1 MSTILILGG
10 YGATGRLLTKHLLT
24 QTAVDIVIAGRNLEK
39 ARSFVGSLGSP
50 RLSARQADAS
60 DPLTLESAFQGVNLC
75 LVAAPATHQAETV
88 VRACLEAGVDYL
100 DIQFSTRKL
109 AVLYA
114 SQEEIQRSGLC
125 FVSEAGY
132 HPGLPAAMV
141 RYAASQLD
149 FIESALTA
157 GYLNIGP
164 SLPYTEAV
172 DELMEAFIDYN
183 AQVFRHG
190 EWTSPNKWEMIK
202 FDFGQKIGRRT
213 CYSMF
218 FEELRSLPE
227 MYPTLRDVGFYISG
241 SNWIA
246 DLLVTPVVM
255 LGLKIAPKRGM
266 RPLGRLMWWAMQQS
280 QPPYE
285 LMLAVE
291 AKGQKNGKP
300 ATVRASVAHP
310 DGYELTAIPVVAFVK
325 QYLDGSARCP
335 GLHMMGHIAE
345 PVRLFR
351 DMKSMGVVIAEGE
364 G

>member
-24 QTAVDIVIAGRNLEK
+24 QTAVDLVIAGRSLEK
-39 ARSFVGSLGSP
+39 ARSFVESLGTP
-50 RLSARQADAS
+50 RLSARPADAS
-60 DPLTLESAFQGVNLC
+60 DPPTLELALQGVNLC

-109 AVLYA
+109 AALYA
-114 SQEEIQRSGLC
+114 SQAEIQRSGLC
-125 FVSEAGY
+125 FVTEAGY

-149 FIESALTA
+149 SIESALTA

-164 SLPYTEAV
+164 GLPYTEAV

-190 EWTSPNKWEMIK
+190 EWTGPNKWEMIR

-218 FEELRSLPE
+218 FEELRGLPE

-266 RPLGRLMWWAMQQS
+266 RPLGRVMWWAMQQS

-291 AKGQKNGKP
+291 AKGQKNDKP
-300 ATVRASVAHP
+300 ATWRASVAHP
-310 DGYELTAIPVVAFVK
+310 DGYELTAIPVVAYLK

-335 GLHMMGHIAE
+335 GLHIMGHIAE